1 MKNGLNFLMQTPDKT
16 ISFVDR
22 FAQVFKMIEYGN
34 DKGYVSTWFTEHHFS
49 DYGLTP
55 NPLLLLAKASEVAPN
70 LRIGSA
76 VVVLP
81 IWHPLR
87 VAEDIAMLDT
97 LTNGR
102 FEFGIGRGYQPYE
115 FNRYGVD
122 LRKNREM
129 FNESLEIVLGALT
142 TPDFEYEGRFWTVP
156 PTTIMPGCV
165 QKPHPP
171 IWMAAT
177 SPPTIRAAVERG
189 YHLMTGTGS
198 TVEELEQRNQYIDY
212 LFQEMGRSPE
222 GIERHATRFVF
233 CSTNQQDIDDAIDV
247 TIWQIRTAT
256 ALNHGNHEVVAGR
269 NLAEAKPYPGEPSR
283 EVWQQRLI
291 FGNPDECIRRLQ
303 AHADAG
309 ITYVFALFDF
319 GGLDH
324 ARSFE
329 SMKLFTRE
337 VMPAVPGIV
346 SRATSRDV
354 SQEGAEAYVATGAN
368 RYTGA

>member
-1 MKNGLNFLMQTPDKT
+1 
-16 ISFVDR
+16 V
-22 FAQVFKMIEYGN
+22 
-34 DKGYVSTWFTEHHFS
+34 
-49 DYGLTP
+49 
-55 NPLLLLAKASEVAPN
+55 VAPN

-97 LTNGR
+97 LTDGR
-102 FEFGIGRGYQPYE
+102 VEFGIGRGYQPYE

-129 FNESLEIVLGALT
+129 FNESLEIILGALT
-142 TPDFEYEGRFWTVP
+142 TPDFEYEGRFWQIP

-177 SPPTIRAAVERG
+177 SPPTIRLAVERG

-198 TVEELEQRNQYIDY
+198 TVEELDQRNQYIDY
-212 LFQEMGRSPE
+212 LFQEMGKSSE
-222 GIERHATRFVF
+222 GIERHKTCFVF
-233 CSTNQQDIDDAIDV
+233 CSTNQSDVDDAIDE

-256 ALNHGNHEVVAGR
+256 ALNRGNHKVVAGR
-269 NLAEAKPYPGEPSR
+269 NLAEAKPYPGEPPR
-283 EVWQQRLI
+283 EIWQQRLI
-291 FGNPDECIRRLQ
+291 FGDPDECIRRLQ

-319 GGLDH
+319 GGIDH
-324 ARSFE
+324 KRAFE
-329 SMKLFTRE
+329 SMKLFTKE

-346 SRATSRDV
+346 QRPDV
-354 SQEGAEAYVATGAN
+354 RPHVGKGMEEYLAGAAK